1 MQMVVPEYPTLIRPE
16 MIELRRRMLGLSQT
30 EIAKRLE
37 IGQGTLSKMEQGL
50 KGISTE
56 MLPSLSE
63 SLSCHPSFFSLPE
76 RLYGGP
82 ISAAPMYRKKA
93 SVGIKVIDR
102 LMAQLNVR
110 IGHIRKLLLQAD
122 IRPELVCPVYE
133 LEDYNDDPTEIARL
147 VRRAWMMPTGPV
159 RNLVEL
165 LERAGYLIIECDMN
179 DSGLSGVSYR
189 IHDLPPMI
197 FINKSQPMD
206 RYRFTLAHELG
217 HLVMHRLPTHTMEEE
232 ANSFASEFLMPSID
246 IGPHLTQ
253 LTLEKAAYMKP
264 FWRTSIAA
272 IVYRAKTLNRITQ
285 GQYEYIWRQISAKGW
300 RVNEP
305 VQLEVGNEVPSL
317 LKALFAFMQ
326 DQMGYT
332 EQELVQVLGLY
343 YDELREMYPFANKP
357 RMRLV
362 K

>member
-1 MQMVVPEYPTLIRPE
+1 MQMITPEYPTPIRPE
-16 MIELRRRMLGLSQT
+16 MIELRRRMLGMSQT
-30 EIAKRLE
+30 ELAKRLD
-37 IGQGTLSKMEQGL
+37 IGQGTLSKLEQGL
-50 KGISTE
+50 KDISPDI
-56 MLPSLSE
+56 LPLLSE
-63 SLSCHPSFFSLPE
+63 SLSCHSNFFSLPE

-93 SVGIKVIDR
+93 SVGIKVLDR

-110 IGHIRKLLLQAD
+110 IGHIRKLLKQAELH
-122 IRPELVCPVYE
+122 PELVRPQYE
-133 LEDYNDDPTEIARL
+133 LEDYNDDPAEIAQL

-165 LERAGYLIIECDMN
+165 LERAGYLIIECDMS
-179 DSGLSGVSYR
+179 DSGLSGVSYQ

-217 HLVMHRLPTHTMEEE
+217 HLVMHRIPTHTMEDE
-232 ANSFASEFLMPSID
+232 ANNFAAEFLMPSKD
-246 IGPHLTQ
+246 IGSHLAQ

-264 FWRTSIAA
+264 FWRTSMAS
-272 IVYRAKTLNRITQ
+272 IVYRAKTLGRITQ

-300 RVNEP
+300 RLNEP
-305 VQLEVGNEVPSL
+305 VALDVGNEQPTL
-317 LKALFAFMQ
+317 LKALFT
-326 DQMGYT
+326 YL
-332 EQELVQVLGLY
+332 QEHMDYSNAELAQVLGLH
-343 YDELREMYPFANKP
+343 YDELNEMYPLANQP